1 MNTSSIL
8 KLYCFLSIFYCK
20 DSKSTKFQTALQ
32 KMAFSGLPPIKIL
45 PNLAAES
52 VDVQEFHVVVLE
64 MNAAVQFWHFV
75 VQFFHQFLNSP
86 DQIFRQF
93 FRQFLNHAVQAVVA
107 AQ

>member
-1 MNTSSIL
+1 M
-8 KLYCFLSIFYCK
+8 SIFYCK
-20 DSKSTKFQTALQ
+20 DIKSTKFQTTLQ
-32 KMAFSGLPPIKIL
+32 KMAISGLLPIKIL

-52 VDVQEFHVVVLE
+52 ADAQEFHVVALE

-86 DQIFRQF
+86 DQF
-93 FRQFLNHAVQAVVA
+93 FRQFSNYAVQSVVA